1 MYKAQKVIEISS
13 QLSSS
18 QEFCKFV
25 DSFHLITKCT
35 GPNCPVGNLGSK
47 LKKEMFDENLSYNH
61 HRNFFVKFCVEI
73 LSVFWSMYKLQQK
86 GKENLERNEESINS
100 QEITNEKQGDGA
112 LLEKLVAERQEI
124 QSQIDQLLDKIY
136 VD

>member
-35 GPNCPVGNLGSK
+35 EPNCPVGNLGSK
-47 LKKEMFDENLSYNH
+47 LKKEMFDENLSYDH
-61 HRNFFVKFCVEI
+61 RRNFFVKFCVEN
-73 LSVFWSMYKLQQK
+73 LSVFWSMYKLQRK
-86 GKENLERNEESINS
+86 EKENLQRIQQLINS
-100 QEITNEKQGDGA
+100 QEITNKKQRDKA
-112 LLEKLVAERQEI
+112 LLGKLVAERQEI
-124 QSQIDQLLDKIY
+124 QNQIDQLLDKI
-136 VD
+136 